1 MLSSAVS
8 ANVCVRQFSVMPELL
23 NVVAFAVRTFVC
35 IAILNDNLVRISVKF
50 RAKLPS
56 GGNDDSSGSAGDD
69 CMMVEDCCDGDS
81 DVVEKRCTLTP
92 LAAMSSARC
101 GLGTAV
107 LNGQLVAVG
116 RLSHSQSQSDHLSCK
131 PGNVWAVV
139 SVWNISGNW
148 LKSCWGKL
156 FIADLGL
163 YQCLVECCG
172 LP

>member
-35 IAILNDNLVRISVKF
+35 IAILNDSLVRISVKF

-56 GGNDDSSGSAGDD
+56 GGNDDSSGSTGDD

-131 PGNVWAVV
+131 PGNVRAVV
-139 SVWNISGNW
+139 KCLEYIGE
-148 LKSCWGKL
+148 LAKSWGKCRGKIL
-156 FIADLGL
+156 LGKTV
-163 YQCLVECCG
+163 YC
-172 LP
+172 

>member
-1 MLSSAVS
+1 
-8 ANVCVRQFSVMPELL
+8 
-23 NVVAFAVRTFVC
+23 VC

-131 PGNVWAVV
+131 PGNVQAVML

-148 LKSCWGKL
+148 LKVGEVPWKNPVGENCLLLIWGYT
-156 FIADLGL
+156 G
-163 YQCLVECCG
+163 V
-172 LP
+172 